1 MKYNKNETDVTEQE
15 LGKLLTEANSNKKYI
30 LIHAIVRFILCT
42 IFFIGIM
49 GYIKRGGRVS
59 DYGTISFAIRSII
72 ILVLCIIYIVIPLTH
87 WKDYIGFYE
96 KGIKFNNKKIKF
108 EKSETIQ
115 FRKQSLSILG
125 RYLTLETSK
134 KNINVTYINT
144 PKKQYQRAYM
154 NYVEVNK

>member
-1 MKYNKNETDVTEQE
+1 MKYNKNERDVTEQE
-15 LGKLLTEANSNKKYI
+15 LGNLLTEANSNKKYI
-30 LIHAIVRFILCT
+30 LMHAIVRFILCT

-49 GYIKRGGRVS
+49 GYIKKGGRVS
-59 DYGTISFAIRSII
+59 DYGTIFFAIRSII
-72 ILVLCIIYIVIPLTH
+72 ICLIGIIYILIPLIH

-96 KGIKFNNKKIKF
+96 NGIKFNNKKIKF
-108 EKSETIQ
+108 EKEESIR

-125 RYLTLETSK
+125 RYLILETSK
-134 KNINVTYINT
+134 KNINVTYMNM